1 MKAKMALKAIR
12 SMLLSVIVLLPF
24 QVSYGIPT
32 IERSNNAETV
42 QMDNEVPPSAQPKV
56 VLLDIKEEYCDTE
69 CFLKKNADTVEF
81 FAKTFGIDS
90 SHIYEDLI
98 KKNDNTSYDEYNIG
112 LIKDS
117 KGLKKY
123 SSFEEGLIEY
133 LIIFAKTN
141 PTLVS
146 NTIKPYTGDSKYVID
161 LIKYFTNIYTNV
173 DYLTAV
179 SIGAAESGHYKV
191 AYMLAKNN
199 IYGGM
204 TYNQSLITY
213 KNIEYGVMSYI
224 RLLSKSY
231 YGQGL
236 TDIYSIGRV
245 YCPVYDG
252 NGQKIANPHW
262 INLVSSA
269 KVRYADSYSEI
280 TVSQLNG

>member
-1 MKAKMALKAIR
+1 MKTKMAVKAIR

-32 IERSNNAETV
+32 FESNNHTETV
-42 QMDNEVPPSAQPKV
+42 QMDSEVPPSAQPKV

-98 KKNDNTSYDEYNIG
+98 KKNENTSYDEYNIG

-133 LIIFAKTN
+133 LIGFAKTN
-141 PTLVS
+141 PALVS
-146 NTIKPYTGDSKYVID
+146 KENIPYKGSAEYVVN

-179 SIGAAESGHYKV
+179 SIGAAESGHYRV
-191 AYMLAKNN
+191 AYMLANNN

-204 TYNQSLITY
+204 TNNQTLIKY

-224 RLLSKSY
+224 RLLSKNY
-231 YGQGL
+231 YGRGL

-245 YCPVYDG
+245 YCPTYDA
-252 NGQKIANPHW
+252 NGQKIASPHW
-262 INLVSSA
+262 VNLVSNA
-269 KVRYADSYSEI
+269 KAKYAGSTNEM
-280 TVSQLNG
+280 TVAELNG